1 MIVQRLTTTSS
12 SRRLVSVFEQGLSAE
27 DVEVI
32 VVDDGF
38 TDNTSAVVRKFT
50 YTRREAEALLTKHG
64 LRIDPGGFSVGW
76 ATSFLIAFRTTSP
89 IAMFGNRTF
98 AAYCRCCFACWSGIS
113 AGICA

>member
-32 VVDDGF
+32 VVDDGS

-64 LRIDPGGFSVGW
+64 LRIDPGGLGGW

-89 IAMFGNRTF
+89 IAMFGNGTF
-98 AAYCRCCFACWSGIS
+98 AAYCRCCFAGWSGIL

>member
-1 MIVQRLTTTSS
+1 
-12 SRRLVSVFEQGLSAE
+12 VFEQGLSAE

-64 LRIDPGGFSVGW
+64 LRIDPGGFRWVGHIFPYRI
-76 ATSFLIAFRTTSP
+76 SDYVSYRYVRESYFRCLLP
-89 IAMFGNRTF
+89 VLFRLLERHFGWHLCLT
-98 AAYCRCCFACWSGIS
+98 AEGP
-113 AGICA
+113 